1 MTSERGQVEQVATYH
16 DIRRETGLSLA
27 TISKYFNGGNVLDA
41 NARAIADAAKRLD
54 FQPNNFARNLR
65 SRRTRS
71 VGVLLPNLSSDF
83 YLSILAG
90 MERRLRARGVTML
103 ICADHAGEGETE
115 DAVDFLRGRMVDGI
129 ITIPSTRALPGL
141 RRAADRGIPVVAI
154 DWPAQGVVSDAVI
167 IDNEEAAA
175 LAAERLVDRGHRR
188 IAFIGNSST
197 WTLRARERGARRQLA
212 RRQVSLNEDFII
224 STNLSVE
231 GGRSAMQKLLLL
243 KERPTAVICATDA
256 TGVGALT
263 ALAESGLRVP
273 DDMSFVGFDMRRLA
287 RMTDPALDTVS
298 QRVDDLARAAT
309 DLMLMRLDPDAP
321 SLPPQTVVLHAEY
334 VAGGSV
340 ASLRRS

>member
-1 MTSERGQVEQVATYH
+1 MATYH

-41 NARAIADAAKRLD
+41 NARAIADAAKLLD

-65 SRRTRS
+65 SRAPTRS

-175 LAAERLVDRGHRR
+175 LAVQRLVDRG
-188 IAFIGNSST
+188 IAASPLSATAQRGRCAHASAGRAGSSPGD
-197 WTLRARERGARRQLA
+197 R
-212 RRQVSLNEDFII
+212 
-224 STNLSVE
+224 
-231 GGRSAMQKLLLL
+231 
-243 KERPTAVICATDA
+243 C
-256 TGVGALT
+256 
-263 ALAESGLRVP
+263 
-273 DDMSFVGFDMRRLA
+273 
-287 RMTDPALDTVS
+287 
-298 QRVDDLARAAT
+298 
-309 DLMLMRLDPDAP
+309 
-321 SLPPQTVVLHAEY
+321 H
-334 VAGGSV
+334 
-340 ASLRRS
+340 